1 MKYIIIIFSL
11 IILYTQNSF
20 SQSDGEFLVEGTVI
34 EAGSEEPIE
43 MASAT
48 LLNPEDSTIVM
59 GTISDTSGHFEMKP
73 PAGNYLLS
81 VKFVSHKT
89 AYIPGILITDANPKY
104 DAGIIY
110 LATDSKK
117 LSGIEITGERS
128 YMSMEGGKKIFNVGR
143 DLSTSGASAIDVLE
157 NIPAVSVDIEGNI
170 SLRGSSGVRV
180 LVNGKPSSMMG
191 LTGSEALDYF
201 PANQIKR
208 VEVIT
213 NPSAKYEAQGSGGII
228 NIILKDNK
236 KQGLNGSLSTELGEP
251 KDHGVALNMNYRKN
265 WFNVFGSY
273 NFNVDRSPGGG
284 WNEQTFSFP
293 DTTFSLRTDTDR
305 SRGGENHNFQ
315 FGSDFYLSQK
325 DMIRASGVYS
335 FSDQDNYTDIVYRDY
350 TGDNFSDADLALISK
365 RNELEKEDESDYEF
379 NLSYEHV
386 FDKEKHKLTADFQA
400 RSSIE
405 TEDANLVETSGPD
418 ASTQDTSLFQESLN
432 DTDVKAYLAKIDYVY
447 PFSEEGKFEAG
458 FRGEIREINNEYFVK
473 QRETEADPF
482 ELLDPFSNTFFYEEN
497 IFGAYAMLGNEAGV
511 FNYQAGLRLEYTGI
525 STYLKTETSKNDR
538 SYFDLFPSA
547 SISYNFSELN
557 SVQLSYSRRLN
568 RPYFRRLNPFGTFN
582 DDRNYRTGNPELDPE
597 YTGAFDFGYI
607 HNEKD
612 KSFYLGAYYRRT
624 VNDVERV
631 DTVNNEGITISK
643 PFNLASRNNA
653 GIETRYN
660 SDITDWWDFSI
671 SSYFYRGET
680 KGEAAGEDLNAI
692 TYTMS
697 AQATMDFDVKNWF
710 EFQVTADYRA
720 PEKEGQDT
728 EKSMTE
734 LNLGIRKSLFND
746 KGNISFSARNL
757 FNLDA
762 YESSSIGNNFT
773 SRRYFQWRSGTF
785 YSLSFSYKL
794 KGNGNGT
801 SYQ

>member
-1 MKYIIIIFSL
+1 MRYLLLIFS
-11 IILYTQNSF
+11 ILLVLHKSNKA
-20 SQSDGEFLVEGTVI
+20 QSDSDYLIEGTVI
-34 EAGSEEPIE
+34 ETETDIPIE
-43 MASAT
+43 MASVT
-48 LLNPEDSTIVM
+48 LLNPADSSIIQ
-59 GTISDTSGHFEMKP
+59 GTISDSTGHFEFFP
-73 PAGNYLLS
+73 DAGTYLLRIT
-81 VKFVSHKT
+81 FVSHKT
-89 AYIPGILITDANPKY
+89 AFIPSITINDENPSF
-104 DAGIIY
+104 DAGTIY
-110 LATDSKK
+110 LATDAKK
-117 LSGIEITGERS
+117 LSGVEIRGERS
-128 YMSMEGGKKIFNVGR
+128 YMTMEGGKKVFNVGR
-143 DLSTSGASAIDVLE
+143 DLSTAGASAIDVLE

-191 LTGSEALDYF
+191 LSGSEALDYF

-236 KQGLNGSLSTELGEP
+236 KQGLNGSMNAELGEP
-251 KDHGVALNMNYRKN
+251 KDHGVALNLNYRKD
-265 WFNVFGSY
+265 WFNVFGNY
-273 NFNVDRSPGGG
+273 NFNVDRFPGGG
-284 WNEQTFSFP
+284 WSEQTFSFP

-305 SRGGENHNFQ
+305 SRGGGNHSFQ
-315 FGSDFYLSQK
+315 FGSDFYLSQR

-335 FSDQDNYTDIVYRDY
+335 FSDQDNYTEIVYRDY
-350 TGDNFSDADLALISK
+350 TGDNFSNADLALISK

-400 RSSIE
+400 RSSVE
-405 TEDANLVETSGPD
+405 VEDANLVETEGPTLSD
-418 ASTQDTSLFQESLN
+418 QNTSLFQESLN

-447 PFSEEGKFEAG
+447 PFNEEGKFEAG

-473 QRETEADPF
+473 QRESESDPF

-497 IFGAYAMLGNEAGV
+497 IVGLYALIGNEAGL
-511 FNYQAGLRLEYTGI
+511 FSYEAGLRMEYTGI
-525 STYLKTETSKNDR
+525 STRLKTGEFDNER
-538 SYFDLFPSA
+538 SYYDLFPSA

-557 SVQLSYSRRLN
+557 SVQISYSRRLD
-568 RPYFRRLNPFGTFN
+568 RPYFRRLNPYGTFN

-607 HNEKD
+607 HNEED
-612 KSFYLGAYYRRT
+612 KSFYVGAFYRRT

-631 DTVNNEGITISK
+631 DTVNSEGITVSK

-653 GIETRYN
+653 GVETRYN
-660 SDITDWWDFSI
+660 SSFTDWWDFSI

-680 KGEAAGEDLNAI
+680 KGDAAGEDLNAV
-692 TYTMS
+692 TYTMD
-697 AQATMDFDVKNWF
+697 AQATMDFDVKDWF
-710 EFQVTADYRA
+710 ELQLTADYRA
-720 PEKEGQDT
+720 PEKEGQDI

-746 KGNISFSARNL
+746 KGNIAFSARNL

-762 YESSSIGNNFT
+762 YESRSSGNNFEG
-773 SRRYFQWRSGTF
+773 RRYFQWRKGTF

-794 KGNGNGT
+794 KADGNG
-801 SYQ
+801 SSM